1 MNSTEILDIDTLV
14 FHPGPK
20 LGSRRHGCA
29 AVMLS
34 SQRLLVIGGLGI
46 QNKQD
51 RQDRR
56 ASESLEYL
64 KTTEELEYDC
74 RVPLPPFSNRK
85 KRTLSTIGFKP
96 GPELRERR
104 SFSTATLVKD
114 GQLLVSGG
122 EDATKQL
129 STTEVLDVAS
139 WVFWPGPTLDQP
151 LASMTAVLA
160 PSFPPVVAQSPTSL
174 PGEGGANRS
183 KRIGTLGSG
192 FNIPSPSKLG
202 ATMEVVHESI
212 VINDSFGISNLIA
225 EYGSDEE
232 LVIGNEE
239 LIMET
244 PPTFILSPEE
254 NLQKSKN
261 FPADSSAIDRKK
273 GPASRLTI
281 FSPQTQR
288 SSIFEPVKMLQGSNE
303 GSGIQNLLPLD
314 ETESARPAP
323 TDGIAELLY

>member
-1 MNSTEILDIDTLV
+1 
-14 FHPGPK
+14 
-20 LGSRRHGCA
+20 
-29 AVMLS
+29 MLS
-34 SQRLLVIGGLGI
+34 SQKLLVIGGLGV
-46 QNKQD
+46 QDRQD

-56 ASESLEYL
+56 ASEEQDQVNENPKQKQRRASECLEYL

-74 RVPLPPFSNRK
+74 RVPLPPFKNRRK
-85 KRTLSTIGFKP
+85 GTLSTLGFKP

-104 SFSTATLVKD
+104 AFCTATLVKD

-129 STTEVLDVAS
+129 STTEVLDVAL
-139 WVFWPGPTLDQP
+139 WVFWPGPTLNEP

-160 PSFPPVVAQSPTSL
+160 PSFPPVAQSPTSL
-174 PGEGGANRS
+174 PREGGANRS
-183 KRIGTLGSG
+183 MRIATLGSG

-202 ATMEVVHESI
+202 ATVGGVQESI
-212 VINDSFGISNLIA
+212 ARNDSFGIANLIA

-232 LVIGNEE
+232 LIIGDE

-254 NLQKSKN
+254 SLQKSN
-261 FPADSSAIDRKK
+261 GFQADSNAINRKK
-273 GPASRLTI
+273 APASRLTI

-288 SSIFEPVKMLQGSNE
+288 SSIFEPVKMLQGSDE
-303 GSGIQNLLPLD
+303 GSSIQKLLPLQEAD
-314 ETESARPAP
+314 TASGARLAP